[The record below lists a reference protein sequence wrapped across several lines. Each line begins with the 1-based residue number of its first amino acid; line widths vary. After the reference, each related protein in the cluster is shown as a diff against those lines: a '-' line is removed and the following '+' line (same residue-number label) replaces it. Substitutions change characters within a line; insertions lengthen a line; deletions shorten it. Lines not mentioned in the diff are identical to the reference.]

1 MKAINLAGIA
11 PALATIAVDGFAT
24 IEISS
29 FTKSTL
35 IAVAGKDDLFV
46 QVKLDTMPEG
56 EKPSTLL
63 GKSFKINL
71 ESGDVELIAAVKEP
85 KAAKAEKAKPAPA
98 AGRGSLARISND
110 QM

>member
-35 IAVAGKDDLFV
+35 IAIAGKDDLFV
-46 QVKLDTMPEG
+46 QIKLDVMPSG

-71 ESGDVELIAAVKEP
+71 ESGDVELIPGSATP
-85 KAAKAEKAKPAPA
+85 KAAKAEKAKPA
-98 AGRGSLARISND
+98 AGRGALARINND